1 MSIKWEAN
9 KWRKEKIAPVKCVK
23 ETAKQVWIE
32 QDDYRGRKE
41 VLRRAKAGV
50 FFDTWKEAHNF
61 LLTQA
66 RDAVHNAKVTLKT
79 REDYLTL
86 IESLT
91 EEPF

>member
-1 MSIKWEAN
+1 MSIKYKVNQWG
-9 KWRKEKIAPVKCVK
+9 KSKITPVVCIK
-23 ETAKQVWIE
+23 ETPKQVWIE

-66 RDAVHNAKVTLKT
+66 RDAINNAKVTLKT
-79 REDYLTL
+79 REDYLAL

>member
-1 MSIKWEAN
+1 
-9 KWRKEKIAPVKCVK
+9 
-23 ETAKQVWIE
+23 
-32 QDDYRGRKE
+32 
-41 VLRRAKAGV
+41 LRRAKAGV

-66 RDAVHNAKVTLKT
+66 RDAVNNARVTLKT
-79 REDYLTL
+79 REDYLAL